1 MAINIMVEE
10 DDLLNALMRRVGFWT
25 DDEDICE
32 LFYEYYSNLV
42 YSGCFDGAEVNIMS
56 IVDND
61 YVNWTSVFSDEDLE
75 NEDWITED
83 RILARYNG
91 WNLVDAS

>member
-1 MAINIMVEE
+1 MAINIRVEE
-10 DDLLNALMRRVGFWT
+10 EDLLNALMQRVRFWT
-25 DDEDICE
+25 DDEDILE

-42 YSGCFDGAEVNIMS
+42 YSGLLDGAQVNIMN

-61 YVNWTSVFSDEDLE
+61 YVNWTSVFSDEDLK
-75 NEDWITED
+75 NEDWITDD
-83 RILARYNG
+83 RILARCNG